1 MKRFSN
7 SFSRFTFI
15 LLFIAFISYLSY
27 LLYSSLKAQ
36 FGENWESFGGFFKF
50 LLSYVL
56 LIGGVWLLGWLN
68 YQGPFRWWFLSPEKT
83 GWYWTWIVG
92 VAWLLFELLQIRQ
105 DHEIEFVD
113 ENSLV
118 TLVLMGIIIGFG
130 YIADAFRVRR
140 EQLVLQQQKTE
151 AELRALKSQINPHFL
166 FNTLNTIYNEAA
178 VAENDTVADL
188 VQQLA
193 GIMRF
198 TLQESAKPFIS
209 IESELAFL
217 DKYLTLQRARLPQ
230 QENIRLDIQI
240 DYDGQPAQIAPLL
253 LIPFVEN
260 AFQYGIS
267 IENPCFLKI
276 NLTIDNQKLTL
287 EIQNSIFPKTS
298 SKKGHGV
305 GINNV
310 QQRLKLIYL
319 NRHTLKIKEEN
330 SVFEIHLQLD
340 LD

>member
-1 MKRFSN
+1 MKPFPYSRLVFLLLTVTFS
-7 SFSRFTFI
+7 
-15 LLFIAFISYLSY
+15 SYLGF
-27 LLYSSLKAQ
+27 LLYGSLKAQ
-36 FGENWESFGGFFKF
+36 FGSDEESLSGFGKF
-50 LLSYVL
+50 LASYVL
-56 LIGGVWLLGWLN
+56 LVAGVWVLGWLN
-68 YQGPFRWWFLSPEKT
+68 YRGPFRWWFLASEKRW
-83 GWYWTWIVG
+83 WYWTWM
-92 VAWLLFELLQIRQ
+92 VALTWLVFELLQLRQ
-105 DHEIEFVD
+105 DREQEFVD
-113 ENSLV
+113 ESSLI
-118 TLVLMGIIIGFG
+118 TLILVGLIIGFG
-130 YIADAFRVRR
+130 YIADAFRARR

-151 AELRALKSQINPHFL
+151 AELTALKSQINPHFL

-178 VAENDTVADL
+178 GANNDTVADL

-230 QENIRLDIQI
+230 RDSIRLDIYV

-267 IENPCFLKI
+267 VDSPCFVKIDLVIEN
-276 NLTIDNQKLTL
+276 QTL
-287 EIQNSIFPKTS
+287 ILQTQNSIFPKIS

-319 NRHTLKIKEEN
+319 NRHRLEIKEEKE
-330 SVFEIHLQLD
+330 VFKVQLSIQ
-340 LD
+340 L

>member
-7 SFSRFTFI
+7 SFSRFIF
-15 LLFIAFISYLSY
+15 LLVAVVFISYLSY
-27 LLYSSLKAQ
+27 LLYGSLKAQ

-56 LIGGVWLLGWLN
+56 LIAGVWLLGWLN
-68 YQGPFRWWFLSPEKT
+68 YQGPFRWWFLSSEKKW
-83 GWYWTWIVG
+83 WYWTWIVG
-92 VAWLLFELLQIRQ
+92 VAWLLFELLQLRQ
-105 DHEIEFVD
+105 GHDSEFVD

-151 AELRALKSQINPHFL
+151 AELSALKSQINPHFL

-178 VAENDTVADL
+178 AAENDTVADL

-230 QENIRLDIQI
+230 RENIRLDIRT
-240 DYDGQPAQIAPLL
+240 DYDGQPAQITPLL

-267 IENPCFLKI
+267 VESPCFIKI
-276 NLTIDNQKLTL
+276 NLLIENQKLTL
-287 EIQNSIFPKTS
+287 QIQNSISPKIS
-298 SKKGHGV
+298 HKKGHGV

-319 NRHTLKIKEEN
+319 NQHRLEIKEEKEAFK
-330 SVFEIHLQLD
+330 VQLSIE
-340 LD
+340 L

>member
-7 SFSRFTFI
+7 SFSRFTF
-15 LLFIAFISYLSY
+15 LLVSIAFISYLSY
-27 LLYSSLKAQ
+27 LLYGSLRAQ
-36 FGENWESFGGFFKF
+36 FGENWENFGGFFKF

-68 YQGPFRWWFLSPEKT
+68 YQGPFRWWFLSSEKRW
-83 GWYWTWIVG
+83 WYWTWIVG
-92 VAWLLFELLQIRQ
+92 ITWFLFELLQIRQ
-105 DHEIEFVD
+105 GHDSEFVD

-166 FNTLNTIYNEAA
+166 FNTLNTIYNEATA
-178 VAENDTVADL
+178 SENDTVANL

-198 TLQESAKPFIS
+198 TLQESTRSFIP

-230 QENIRLDIQI
+230 RENIRLDLSI
-240 DYDGQPAQIAPLL
+240 DYDGQAARIAPLL

-267 IENPCFLKI
+267 FENPCFIKI
-276 NLTIDNQKLTL
+276 TLVIENQKFTL
-287 EIQNSIFPKTS
+287 NIQNSVFPKTS
-298 SKKGHGV
+298 HRKGHGV
-305 GINNV
+305 GIHNV
-310 QQRLKLIYL
+310 QQRLKLIYP
-319 NRHTLKIKEEN
+319 NRYSLKIREEN